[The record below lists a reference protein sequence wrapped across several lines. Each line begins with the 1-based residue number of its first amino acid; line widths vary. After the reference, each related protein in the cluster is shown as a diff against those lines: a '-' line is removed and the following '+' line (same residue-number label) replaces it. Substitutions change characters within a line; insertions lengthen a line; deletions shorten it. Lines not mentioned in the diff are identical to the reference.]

1 MASSFLVALSRRCGL
16 INPISIH
23 TSLSFFSELHFPEL
37 ALAIDLSKVSICIIL
52 FGMVALAEI
61 NLQVRVIT
69 LVSHPNFDMAYKH
82 TYQTNIITFFFYNN
96 RRKDI
101 IKPPKPTK
109 QQRGQTPQ
117 SGSSSFK
124 IILQQQQER
133 ALQQDTVT
141 V

>member
-1 MASSFLVALSRRCGL
+1 MLAGSF
-16 INPISIH
+16 
-23 TSLSFFSELHFPEL
+23 
-37 ALAIDLSKVSICIIL
+37 
-52 FGMVALAEI
+52 
-61 NLQVRVIT
+61 IT

-82 TYQTNIITFFFYNN
+82 TYQTNIINYLFFNN
-96 RRKDI
+96 RKKDI

-117 SGSSSFK
+117 SGSCSFK